1 MSCNDSSNVSLLP
14 VYYTDLTPSLIDDSF
29 PLLNRHAPVSIAA
42 KFDTSDN
49 LLSAVDIKFDCEILL
64 NSMVSCLKS
73 DII

>member
-1 MSCNDSSNVSLLP
+1 MSCNDSSAVSLLLQ
-14 VYYTDLTPSLIDDSF
+14 YCDLTPSSIDDSF

-64 NSMVSCLKS
+64 NSMVSLKS
-73 DII
+73 WI